1 MASVKINPWYCLKK
15 NRIVPLEHITLLHL
29 KRSNGLKIIIFSP
42 KWPFRLMMTPAGF
55 FFSCGPNN
63 WTTNI
68 KFQNDVKS
76 LIFFSEEDLFPTLL
90 NDYLFKI
97 KKYFSRKSK
106 TIPKLVI
113 SERRGNQ
120 NFTEQSKQQQKNN
133 LIKINFLAEMA
144 TKFLEGRGLLS
155 MKKLGQLCNIFQ
167 LSILAIRAY
176 CYGEIPHI
184 CTKLVC
190 CFN

>member
-1 MASVKINPWYCLKK
+1 
-15 NRIVPLEHITLLHL
+15 
-29 KRSNGLKIIIFSP
+29 
-42 KWPFRLMMTPAGF
+42 MTFQADDDTRGN

-68 KFQNDVKS
+68 KFQNSCDDVKS

-97 KKYFSRKSK
+97 KKYFSRQSK
-106 TIPKLVI
+106 TIQKLVI
-113 SERRGNQ
+113 SERRGTQ
-120 NFTEQSKQQQKNN
+120 NFTEQSKQQQKINF
-133 LIKINFLAEMA
+133 IKINFLAEMA
-144 TKFLEGRGLLS
+144 TEFLEGRGLLS
-155 MKKLGQLCNIFQ
+155 MKKMGQLCNIFQ

-176 CYGEIPHI
+176 CYGEIPPI